1 MSEKIKIPYDENSEA
16 ALLGAILLRP
26 EIAADMVDRLRVE
39 HFYVPAHKHI
49 FAAIGSLVQRGGT
62 SVDVVTVNNE
72 LQKAGVDGSVGGVAK
87 LIDLQTNCP
96 AVSNASAYALSIL
109 DNAQRRRLMEASAEI
124 QEAALSSESGHNAI
138 IEAERVIGEAA
149 DVTGKE
155 VSATHIV
162 DLFNDHRERL
172 DTLRNTKGELIGVPT
187 GYHEL
192 DDMLLGL
199 QGGQMVVVGARP
211 AMGKTALTL
220 SMAANVAQQTQK
232 PVLFFS
238 LEMSRME
245 VVDRLVAGY
254 ARIPLRNVRSA
265 DMSPDEWKR
274 YDAVHSAIESV
285 PLFVVDEPGVDL
297 ARIRMEVRKL
307 RQMEGELGLV
317 VIDYLQ
323 LMTPGGVGGGRKSR
337 EQEVSEMS
345 RGIKLTAKEFN
356 VPILSLSQ
364 LSRNLEQRADKRP
377 ILADLR
383 ESGCLTEDTLILRA
397 DTNEEVSL
405 GELFRNQIENIPVWS
420 ISEDYKLTPANMT
433 KVFYSGEKDIYELRL
448 RSGRKVKASGN
459 HPFMTVE
466 GWKPLDDLIVTDHVA
481 VPLADPNFP
490 TWPDEIEDV
499 IPEQIWKYISRVA
512 IPGHSMTGKTF
523 REHLSRQHNTS
534 TMIMGHDI
542 TRDRMETIVKILKT
556 DVHLYNLLTGDVLW
570 DEIVAIEHIGVEKVY
585 DATVEETHNF
595 IANGI
600 VVHNSIEQD
609 ADIVL
614 FLYRDEVYHPD
625 TPDIGTAEIIVAKHR
640 QGSSGTC
647 RVGFISSYALFA
659 NMNAPSVLTAEV
671 TKDYLPSLAGEPER
685 KTVDSD
691 QFYESSASAGYNE
704 F

>member
-1 MSEKIKIPYDENSEA
+1 
-16 ALLGAILLRP
+16 
-26 EIAADMVDRLRVE
+26 
-39 HFYVPAHKHI
+39 
-49 FAAIGSLVQRGGT
+49 
-62 SVDVVTVNNE
+62 
-72 LQKAGVDGSVGGVAK
+72 
-87 LIDLQTNCP
+87 
-96 AVSNASAYALSIL
+96 
-109 DNAQRRRLMEASAEI
+109 
-124 QEAALSSESGHNAI
+124 
-138 IEAERVIGEAA
+138 
-149 DVTGKE
+149 
-155 VSATHIV
+155 
-162 DLFNDHRERL
+162 
-172 DTLRNTKGELIGVPT
+172 
-187 GYHEL
+187 
-192 DDMLLGL
+192 MLLGL

-245 VVDRLVAGY
+245 VVDRLVSGY

-265 DMSPDEWKR
+265 DMSADEWKR
-274 YDAVHSAIESV
+274 YDAVHSAIASV

-307 RQMEGELGLV
+307 RQMEGNLGLV

-323 LMTPGGVGGGRKSR
+323 LMTPGGMGGGRKSR

-345 RGIKLTAKEFN
+345 RGIKLTAKEFE

-383 ESGCLTEDTLILRA
+383 ESGCLTADTKILRA
-397 DTNEEVSL
+397 DTNKEITI
-405 GELFRNQIENIPVWS
+405 GELFEQGATNIPVWS
-420 ISEDYKLTPANMT
+420 VDEHYKLVKSNMT
-433 KVFYSGEKDIYELRL
+433 KVFFSGNKDTYKLCL
-448 RSGRKVKASGN
+448 RSGREVKASGN
-459 HPFMTVE
+459 HPFLTVE
-466 GWKPLDDLIVTDHVA
+466 GWKSLDELIVTDHVA
-481 VPLADPNFP
+481 VPDSFP
-490 TWPDEIEDV
+490 EMPAWPSEIEDV
-499 IPEQIWKYISRVA
+499 IPEEIWKYISRTA
-512 IPGHSMTGKTF
+512 IPQQGMTAQTF
-523 REHLSRQHNTS
+523 RDALSREYNTA

-542 TRDRMETIVKILKT
+542 SRDRMETIAKILTLDNKIH
-556 DVHLYNLLTGDVLW
+556 DLLTGEVLW
-570 DEIVAIEHIGVEKVY
+570 DEVIAIEPLGVEPVY
-585 DATVEETHNF
+585 DATVETTHNF

-600 VVHNSIEQD
+600 VAHNSIEQD

-659 NMNAPSVLTAEV
+659 NMNSPSVLTSRVSE
-671 TKDYLPSLAGEPER
+671 DYLPSLAGDPE
-685 KTVDSD
+685 KKSYDSD
-691 QFYESSASAGYNE
+691 QFHESSAGFNE